1 MAERLMYLDSF
12 HDLTEAT
19 DRMEAGSVLMPTPQF
34 SGQGQIATGFQ
45 ADVQSYGSVI
55 YAIKTSHTAPS
66 DRWFSFWVNV
76 PLDSGY
82 NVQVYLRKP
91 RGEDDYWTKIIVEPA
106 KRYMFFDGRDHRT
119 ELYRLLADSC
129 SIEISLLTSDYKTV
143 LDGASKIFKAA
154 NWPLAF
160 SWTSKPFHLSDF
172 LVGITK
178 LELKLTDGSTR
189 SVALDWSRV
198 GRSGY
203 TPPSL
208 TFDSV
213 WKAKLYLAKEQ
224 NGSYVE
230 FTRIPLPSEVVQGEY
245 RWAKL
250 VIYGNAP
257 TTAAP
262 IVGVDE
268 VVLGLAEEYA
278 SSAPTLEKRVTR
290 SNLYVPRLQVTVSGV
305 DVTRYV
311 VSAAN
316 TEVSILDNSDWVR
329 SACQQGAPIS
339 VMLDGQLIV
348 AGLVGEIRKEQYLN
362 GNVLNVRILRP
373 IDFLGRSEDVEIV
386 VRPDSQT
393 GQLPF
398 ADDLGY
404 IAYLV
409 NAVVTGARVLAD
421 DRTGWRPFSIWKQ
434 KPDISAGEHRFV
446 QLDTDFDWLQLYAV
460 NNSSVREK
468 IERVA
473 QANGFIVS
481 SFAGNVYLT
490 PIVPHPNDDLL
501 TLYNRAR
508 ILHMTKDGRFFP
520 EVRFGVPEL
529 KYSDSVP
536 KELAL
541 AGLADAVPDA
551 LPKFPVVFKRTDNTW
566 TDELAINGF
575 YPRTK
580 GDTFVRV
587 NNQYFRAVFKSL
599 TVKIKHV
606 EGIDLSPFLHNQP
619 YHRLI
624 YGTVSGYYGII
635 GVELWMSGGFLEYD
649 EYYLSAEGELLYY
662 DGGQRDDT
670 PVWKATGR
678 YTPKWAQFS
687 DGTNLVGHMLVV
699 GGRLNGPKESIENP
713 FVPKYSMPTVT
724 MNGQQVELDS
734 YTLGNYTVYKDYGD
748 RLTDMLATRKALE
761 RVVAAMPIV
770 GPAGFKVN
778 DVVGIARLPEDGI
791 GGIVREVDLYLVL
804 EEPEIQVSPGGQVRS
819 TVRMGYVGTVRDGQP
834 VYNDMAVSWSSLP
847 PGTDTWYL

>member
-1 MAERLMYLDSF
+1 MYLDSF
-12 HDLTEAT
+12 HDLTAAT
-19 DRMEAGSVLMPTPQF
+19 YRMEAGSVLMPAPQF
-34 SGQGQIATGFQ
+34 SGQGQITAGFQ
-45 ADVQSYGSVI
+45 ADVQSYGSVLYI
-55 YAIKTSHTAPS
+55 TKTSYTGIN

-82 NVQVYLRKP
+82 NVQVQLSKP
-91 RGEDDYWTKIIVEPA
+91 RGEDDTWSHTIVAPA
-106 KRYMFFDGRDHRT
+106 KHYMSFDGRQPGTD
-119 ELYRLLADSC
+119 LYYFLESNC
-129 SIEISLLTSDYKTV
+129 TIQISLLTSDYKTV
-143 LDGASKIFKAA
+143 LDGANKIFKTA
-154 NWPLAF
+154 NWPSAF

-189 SVALDWSRV
+189 SAVLDWSRV

-224 NGSYVE
+224 NGNYVE
-230 FTRIPLPSEVVQGEY
+230 FTRLPLPSEVVQGEY

-250 VIYGNAP
+250 VIYGSAP
-257 TTAAP
+257 TTGAP
-262 IVGVDE
+262 IVGVEE

-305 DVTRYV
+305 DVTKYV
-311 VSAAN
+311 VSASN
-316 TEVSILDNSDWVR
+316 TEVTILDNSDWVR
-329 SACQQGAPIS
+329 SACQQGASIS

-348 AGLVGEIRKEQYLN
+348 SGLVGEMRKEQYLN
-362 GNVLNVRILRP
+362 GNVLSIRILRP
-373 IDFLGRSEDVEIV
+373 IDFIGRSEDVEIV
-386 VRPDSQT
+386 VRPDSVT

-409 NAVVTGARVLAD
+409 NSVVTGARVMAD
-421 DRTGWRPFSIWKQ
+421 DRTGWRPFSVWKQ
-434 KPDISAGEHRFV
+434 RPSAGEHRFV

-468 IERVA
+468 VERVA
-473 QANGFIVS
+473 QANGFMVS

-490 PIVPHPNDDLL
+490 PIAPYPNDDLL

-508 ILHMTKDGRFFP
+508 ILHMTKDGKFFP

-529 KYSDSVP
+529 SYSDSAP

-541 AGLADAVPDA
+541 VGLADAVSET
-551 LPKFPVVFKRTDNTW
+551 LPKFRAVFKRADNTW

-575 YPRTK
+575 YPRTQ

-587 NNQYFRAVFKSL
+587 DNQYYRAVFKSL
-599 TVKIKHV
+599 TVNIRHI
-606 EGIDLSPFLHNQP
+606 EGADLSPFFHNRP
-619 YHRLI
+619 YYKFI
-624 YGTVSGYYGII
+624 YGTISGYYGIVA
-635 GVELWMSGGFLEYD
+635 VELWMAGGVLEYD

-662 DGGQRDDT
+662 DGGQRNDT
-670 PVWKATGR
+670 ALWKATGR
-678 YTPKWAQFS
+678 YAPKWAQFN
-687 DGTNLVGHMLVV
+687 DGTNLVGHLLTI
-699 GGRLNGPKESIENP
+699 GNKLNGPKETIENP

-724 MNGQQVELDS
+724 VNGQQVELDT
-734 YTLGNYTVYKDYGD
+734 YQLGNYTVYKDYGD

-761 RVVAAMPIV
+761 RVVATMPVV

-791 GGIVREVDLYLVL
+791 GGKVREVDLYLVL

-819 TVRMGYVGTVRDGQP
+819 TVRMGYMGTIRDGQP
-834 VYNDMAVSWSSLP
+834 VYDDMAVSWSSLP

>member
-1 MAERLMYLDSF
+1 M
-12 HDLTEAT
+12 
-19 DRMEAGSVLMPTPQF
+19 
-34 SGQGQIATGFQ
+34 
-45 ADVQSYGSVI
+45 
-55 YAIKTSHTAPS
+55 
-66 DRWFSFWVNV
+66 
-76 PLDSGY
+76 
-82 NVQVYLRKP
+82 
-91 RGEDDYWTKIIVEPA
+91 
-106 KRYMFFDGRDHRT
+106 FDGRQSSND
-119 ELYRLLADSC
+119 LYRFLAGNC
-129 SIEISLLTSDYKTV
+129 TIQISLLTSDYKTV
-143 LDGASKIFKAA
+143 SDGASRIFKTA
-154 NWPLAF
+154 NWPSAF
-160 SWTSKPFHLSDF
+160 SWTSKPFHLSNF
-172 LVGITK
+172 LTGIIK

-189 SVALDWSRV
+189 SAVLDWSRV

-224 NGSYVE
+224 NGNYVE
-230 FTRIPLPSEVVQGEY
+230 FNRLPLPSEVVQGEY

-257 TTAAP
+257 TTGTP
-262 IVGVDE
+262 IVGIEE
-268 VVLGLAEEYA
+268 VVFDLAEEYA
-278 SSAPTLEKRVTR
+278 SSALTLEKRVTR
-290 SNLYVPRLQVTVSGV
+290 TNLYVPRLQVTINGV
-305 DVTRYV
+305 DVTKYV
-311 VSAAN
+311 VSASN
-316 TEVSILDNSDWVR
+316 TEITLLDNSDWVR

-348 AGLVGEIRKEQYLN
+348 AGLVGEMRKEQYLN
-362 GNVLNVRILRP
+362 GNVLNAHILRP

-386 VRPDSQT
+386 VRPDNRT
-393 GQLPF
+393 DQLPF
-398 ADDLGY
+398 VDDLGY

-434 KPDISAGEHRFV
+434 RPDTSAGEYRFV

-473 QANGFIVS
+473 QANGFMVS

-490 PIVPHPNDDLL
+490 PIAPYPNDDLL
-501 TLYNRAR
+501 ALYNRAR

-529 KYSDSVP
+529 SYSDSVP
-536 KELAL
+536 KEIAL
-541 AGLADAVPDA
+541 VGLADAVPDT
-551 LPKFPVVFKRTDNTW
+551 LPSVPVIFKRADNTW

-575 YPRTK
+575 YPRTQA
-580 GDTFVRV
+580 DTYVRV
-587 NNQYFRAVFKSL
+587 GGQYHRAVFKSIDRV
-599 TVKIKHV
+599 TIRHV
-606 EGIDLSPFLHNQP
+606 EGLDLSPFLNNQP
-619 YHRLI
+619 YYKFI
-624 YGTVSGYYGII
+624 YGTISGYYGII
-635 GVELWMSGGFLEYD
+635 GIEFWMAGGFLEYD
-649 EYYLSAEGELLYY
+649 EFYLSAEGKLLYR
-662 DGGQRDDT
+662 DSGARDDT

-678 YTPKWAQFS
+678 YAPKWAQFS
-687 DGTNLVGHMLVV
+687 DGTSLVGHLLAV
-699 GGRLNGPKESIENP
+699 GSRLNGPKETIENP
-713 FVPKYSMPTVT
+713 FVPKYDTPGGVPA
-724 MNGQQVELDS
+724 
-734 YTLGNYTVYKDYGD
+734 YTIGNYTVYKDYGD

-761 RVVAAMPIV
+761 RVVATMPVV

-819 TVRMGYVGTVRDGQP
+819 TVRMGYVGTIRDGQP
-834 VYNDMAVSWSSLP
+834 VYDDMAVSWSSLP